1 MQMKKDVRDSTY
13 TFASRPRPLQNRSKY
28 REPTLEPNDGI
39 GNYANIMYDR
49 RVVRGNTYAQNILPA
64 TAQKDPIE
72 IQRQQEARRRAIAHK
87 RAKAHFRIK
96 TPEAVEGRQHID
108 VQTELYLE
116 ELSDRVEESSVEC
129 QTDAFLDK
137 PPSPLF
143 IPAKTGRDVATQIE
157 EGEVSGLTCTSI
169 ASLLPLQLFD
179 FDLEV
184 RPLLETL
191 VGKTVEQSLQEVME
205 EEELAS
211 LRAQQRA
218 YEELHNLELVQ
229 VQRLEE
235 RERRHREEKPLYQM
249 SSERQMRERDCRKP
263 MWQERRQRGG
273 SLSEQTGRVLHM
285 PTKRPAELP
294 LRGPSPVSLPS
305 SQKVLRREKETA
317 EKMAA
322 RAFARQYLMDLLPS
336 VYTTLQDNGYFF
348 DPVERDVETT
358 FLPWLMTQVN
368 STLEKHYVARAVLD
382 MIIRD
387 VTQRKSHLY
396 QQMEQKSSELNCTD

>member
-28 REPTLEPNDGI
+28 REPTVEPNDGI

-72 IQRQQEARRRAIAHK
+72 IQRQQEARRRAVAHK
-87 RAKAHFRIK
+87 RAKAHFRIR

-137 PPSPLF
+137 PPSPFF

-157 EGEVSGLTCTSI
+157 EGE
-169 ASLLPLQLFD
+169 LFD

-235 RERRHREEKPLYQM
+235 RERRHREEK
-249 SSERQMRERDCRKP
+249 
-263 MWQERRQRGG
+263 ERRLRQQR
-273 SLSEQTGRVLHM
+273 E
-285 PTKRPAELP
+285 
-294 LRGPSPVSLPS
+294 
-305 SQKVLRREKETA
+305 VLRREKETA

-322 RAFARQYLMDLLPS
+322 RAFARQYLVDLLPS
-336 VYTTLQDNGYFF
+336 VYTTLQDQGYFF

-396 QQMEQKSSELNCTD
+396 QQMEQKSTELNCTD